1 MMEYK
6 NGQLVTLQEGGS
18 VWRIFNI
25 CEDGTV
31 EIETTGKD
39 IYDTL
44 FVDEIEIAEIVKES
58 EEG

>member
-1 MMEYK
+1 MKYK

-25 CEDGTV
+25 CEDGTI
-31 EIETTGKD
+31 EIETTGRD

-44 FVDEIEIAEIVKES
+44 FVDESEIVRIVNES
-58 EEG
+58 EVE